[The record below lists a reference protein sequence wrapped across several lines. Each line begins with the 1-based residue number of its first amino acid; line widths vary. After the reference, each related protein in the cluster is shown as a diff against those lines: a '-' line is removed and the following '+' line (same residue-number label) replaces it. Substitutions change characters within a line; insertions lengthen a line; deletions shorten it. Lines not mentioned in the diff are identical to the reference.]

1 MVSPQTGRP
10 HSIFFFS
17 NLIIILI
24 EAERKGKK
32 CADIFS
38 LSLSSVW
45 RLWGGY
51 RRYCWQVARL
61 FYITYKP
68 QASQAHSGGKWCW
81 GYRWGR
87 VGKKIGAK
95 CEGLLVSLT
104 GFSKSQREPAHCLT
118 LWPGLLPS
126 PPHSWWRLQGPL
138 GTARWSHQHSRL
150 IMKWEGG
157 INETGPCD
165 YLGSQAVSAMAF

>member
-1 MVSPQTGRP
+1 MTSKKLGRGLDSGEEMVSSQTGRP

-51 RRYCWQVARL
+51 RRYCW
-61 FYITYKP
+61 
-68 QASQAHSGGKWCW
+68 
-81 GYRWGR
+81 
-87 VGKKIGAK
+87 
-95 CEGLLVSLT
+95 
-104 GFSKSQREPAHCLT
+104 
-118 LWPGLLPS
+118 
-126 PPHSWWRLQGPL
+126 
-138 GTARWSHQHSRL
+138 
-150 IMKWEGG
+150 
-157 INETGPCD
+157 
-165 YLGSQAVSAMAF
+165 